1 MFRLGGLKE
10 HAWKVC
16 IRETVSRAETICR
29 GGCLGADRNRRH
41 SNLISVQ
48 KFSSLHKINKQRG
61 VRVVEGARLESV
73 YTGNRIEGSNPFL
86 SARINLIRYTKSKK
100 ACKIKCLRAFC
111 FLALPQFT
119 SLYDSS

>member
-1 MFRLGGLKE
+1 M
-10 HAWKVC
+10 C
-16 IRETVSRAETICR
+16 IRETVSRAETIR
-29 GGCLGADRNRRH
+29 HGGCLGADRNRRH

-86 SARINLIRYTKSKK
+86 SAIILHIALQKN
-100 ACKIKCLRAFC
+100 
-111 FLALPQFT
+111 FLVII
-119 SLYDSS
+119 SLL